1 MGYLESTRAG
11 YDATAAEYAA
21 RFHHYLDDKP
31 VDLAMLSAFA
41 GLVRSVGQP
50 AVLDVGCG
58 TGATTALLHDH
69 GLAATGIDLSPRMID
84 EARRL
89 SPHLRF
95 RVGSAGNLGVGDASV
110 GGVCAWYSLVH
121 VPDEDLASILAEF
134 ARVLTPRG
142 VLLLAFQVGS
152 VPKRLTEAFGVSV
165 DLLFHRRTPAAVT
178 AALDAA
184 GLEVYSTTVREPDD
198 DGVQSTPQA
207 FMLARKPA
215 ATPFALT
222 S

>member
-1 MGYLESTRAG
+1 M
-11 YDATAAEYAA
+11 
-21 RFHHYLDDKP
+21 
-31 VDLAMLSAFA
+31 
-41 GLVRSVGQP
+41 
-50 AVLDVGCG
+50 
-58 TGATTALLHDH
+58 
-69 GLAATGIDLSPRMID
+69 
-84 EARRL
+84 
-89 SPHLRF
+89 
-95 RVGSAGNLGVGDASV
+95 
-110 GGVCAWYSLVH
+110 
-121 VPDEDLASILAEF
+121 
-134 ARVLTPRG
+134 LTPRG